1 MVLNRWAAALRLSG
15 IGFWIGGCIAG
26 GLCLGDYLGDKVG
39 LYPLFVLLGLGLGL
53 FVAFLGAYRMLL
65 PVLGRG
71 EGGDDRK

>member
-53 FVAFLGAYRMLL
+53 LIAFLGAYRMLL